1 MGGLDAVAGLFAV
14 VGGALSAGQVQI
26 VVQQA
31 NIPIT
36 MLLSR
41 LYLKVSSYAWSQ
53 YVGASIIVLGGLL
66 SAFGAGGAAG
76 GGPLGDGGG
85 VSAHVVWFGPVLIL
99 IGIIPGSM
107 SNVYKEEN
115 FKTHNLDIYFLTTYV
130 AVWQTAL
137 SFLCV
142 PLFTLS
148 YFGGI
153 PYETKSCTSQ
163 AALIFRHARCAP
175 PRAAPSPV
183 PSLIRDCMPLY
194 FVFVLSSLDE
204 MPQNLVDGWHCFM
217 GRSLSGYLCDD
228 PSPSTGVLL
237 LLYVVVNFAFNMAL
251 LSMVKHGSALAL
263 VVAVAVALPITN
275 LMFTQRWAMGT
286 DVEALSLY
294 NLLGIVL
301 VVVGFLLYS
310 LLPNGGTMPVA
321 TVADMERG
329 GVAGAAERAAAGGAA
344 GPAGEVVPV
353 NMFEQLCREF
363 VVPTGPSGHSMH
375 ITEYLPSVLDGF
387 VSIVGQQPPAR
398 ERRHS
403 FDFHSSPSVRDVQQA
418 RKKRLEKVIGN
429 KTPSRTP

>member
-153 PYETKSCTSQ
+153 PYESHTRT
-163 AALIFRHARCAP
+163 
-175 PRAAPSPV
+175 
-183 PSLIRDCMPLY
+183 SLIATATQRRSTMPLAHMCVY
-194 FVFVLSSLDE
+194 MRLDCVCPFFSAW
-204 MPQNLVDGWHCFM
+204 MRCRRTWW
-217 GRSLSGYLCDD
+217 
-228 PSPSTGVLL
+228 
-237 LLYVVVNFAFNMAL
+237 
-251 LSMVKHGSALAL
+251 MVGTASW
-263 VVAVAVALPITN
+263 AVRCPVTCATILP
-275 LMFTQRWAMGT
+275 
-286 DVEALSLY
+286 
-294 NLLGIVL
+294 
-301 VVVGFLLYS
+301 
-310 LLPNGGTMPVA
+310 LLPACCSCCTWW
-321 TVADMERG
+321 
-329 GVAGAAERAAAGGAA
+329 
-344 GPAGEVVPV
+344 
-353 NMFEQLCREF
+353 
-363 VVPTGPSGHSMH
+363 
-375 ITEYLPSVLDGF
+375 
-387 VSIVGQQPPAR
+387 
-398 ERRHS
+398 
-403 FDFHSSPSVRDVQQA
+403 
-418 RKKRLEKVIGN
+418 
-429 KTPSRTP
+429 